1 MLKILIRGK
10 ILLVGLLA
18 FVSVV
23 AAQGACAQLVQSA
36 FTNTA
41 DGCFGAE
48 PNSLCYGNG
57 LVSTLAMEDAD
68 TIMLSDTG
76 DTTPLDTLASIRT
89 TADVIT
95 PEEWGIALMQLGTV
109 IEEEPVN
116 TAQLLFFGN
125 TDAMQLD
132 PPEQPTVEFVAT
144 GSINVR
150 AGDSTNDAIVG
161 SLSSGNVVEANGRN
175 ALGEWIRF
183 LQEDGTSGWV
193 YVPLMSTEDE
203 IADLPIVEG
212 DAPQYSPMQIF
223 NMASSN
229 GLYDSPCDNVPHSGL
244 LMQTAPES
252 GALPFIINGVSL
264 DLSGTA
270 YIVAEAP
277 GYMFIN
283 VLEGEAQ
290 IIVEETTLNAIAGSR
305 TRLSL
310 NVAREPIDVPVLE
323 AYALED
329 VANLPLAILSNSINT
344 AESLSQDDLAS
355 LSGEPQ
361 SGIWLLENPAVNRE
375 VGDDLGAAFAI
386 FDCNGLQ
393 FMRVEKDTISELFDV
408 TIRSREIDV
417 SGRIA
422 EVNDDGSYTYFYE
435 PVLNDN
441 GDLVI
446 AQETWFFDSNQEGRY
461 IYEIATRDCG
471 VPFVIYTA
479 ELSYELDN

>member
-1 MLKILIRGK
+1 MLNTLIRGK
-10 ILLVGLLA
+10 ILFLGLLA
-18 FVSVV
+18 FVSVT
-23 AAQGACAQLVQSA
+23 AAQGVCAELVQSA
-36 FTNTA
+36 FNNTA
-41 DGCFGAE
+41 DVCFGAQ
-48 PNSLCYGNG
+48 PNTLCYGNG
-57 LVSTLAMEDAD
+57 AVSALAVEDAD
-68 TIMLSDTG
+68 DITLSTIG
-76 DTTPLDTLASIRT
+76 DTAPLESLASIRT
-89 TADVIT
+89 TADVIS
-95 PEEWGIALMQLGTV
+95 PDEWGIALIQLGTV

-132 PPEQPTVEFVAT
+132 PPEQLTVEFMAT
-144 GSINVR
+144 GNINVR
-150 AGDSTNDAIVG
+150 AGDSTDNAIVG
-161 SLSSGNVVEANGRN
+161 SLSSGDLIEANGRN
-175 ALGEWIRF
+175 ALGEWVRF

-229 GLYDSPCDNVPHSGL
+229 GLYDSPCQGVSHSGL
-244 LMQTAPES
+244 LMQTAPET
-252 GALPFIINGVSL
+252 GAIPFIINGVEI
-264 DLSGTA
+264 DLAGTA

-283 VLEGEAQ
+283 MVDGEAQ
-290 IIVEETTLNAIAGSR
+290 ITVEETTLNAIAGSR
-305 TRLSL
+305 ARLSL
-310 NVAREPIDVPVLE
+310 NVARQPMSDPVLE
-323 AYALED
+323 AYAPED
-329 VANLPLAILSNSINT
+329 VENLPLAILANAVNT
-344 AESLSQDDLAS
+344 TGAVSQDELAL

-361 SGIWLLENPAVNRE
+361 SGIWLLENPAVNRDT
-375 VGDDLGAAFAI
+375 GDDLGAAFAI
-386 FDCNGLQ
+386 FDCNGIQ
-393 FMRVEKDTISELFDV
+393 FMRVEKDTIPNFFDI
-408 TIRSREIDV
+408 TMRSRELNI

-422 EVNDDGSYTYFYE
+422 EINDDGSFTHFYD

-446 AQETWFFDSNQEGRY
+446 AQETFVFDSAQEGRY

-479 ELSYELDN
+479 ELRYELD